1 MVGMADAMAFA
12 ELSGLDLEKTRQ
24 MILGGTGKS
33 GAMESLATKAL
44 DGDYKPGFMVEHFI
58 KDLRLA
64 LAYADDR
71 ELALPGADVAFT
83 LYDMLD
89 AIGGAKLGTQ
99 AVTVLY
105 KEEADAIAAGLDWSQ
120 YRPEEHGA
128 HEDGCGCGEHGDDHE
143 CGCGHHHG
151 EDHECCGGHGHDDG
165 HECCCG
171 HHHGE

>member
-1 MVGMADAMAFA
+1 
-12 ELSGLDLEKTRQ
+12 

-33 GAMESLATKAL
+33 GAMESLAPKAL

-89 AIGGAKLGTQ
+89 AIGGAKLAPRPSRSSTRRRPTPSPPVWTGRSI
-99 AVTVLY
+99 VPKSTVLTRT
-105 KEEADAIAAGLDWSQ
+105 AAVAAST
-120 YRPEEHGA
+120 A
-128 HEDGCGCGEHGDDHE
+128 TT
-143 CGCGHHHG
+143 
-151 EDHECCGGHGHDDG
+151 
-165 HECCCG
+165 
-171 HHHGE
+171 

>member
-1 MVGMADAMAFA
+1 MPTIASCAA
-12 ELSGLDLEKTRQ
+12 R
-24 MILGGTGKS
+24 
-33 GAMESLATKAL
+33 
-44 DGDYKPGFMVEHFI
+44 
-58 KDLRLA
+58 
-64 LAYADDR
+64 
-71 ELALPGADVAFT
+71 ADVAFT

-99 AVTVLY
+99 AITVLY

-171 HHHGE
+171 HPSRGVAPMSWTFVVLALVLFLFASTLAFCAASGRAKSASSPSATTGLPTLQARRQSSC

>member
-1 MVGMADAMAFA
+1 
-12 ELSGLDLEKTRQ
+12 
-24 MILGGTGKS
+24 
-33 GAMESLATKAL
+33 MESLAPKAL

-99 AVTVLY
+99 AITVLY

-128 HEDGCGCGEHGDDHE
+128 HEEGCGCGEHGDDHE
-143 CGCGHHHG
+143 CGCGHHHDEG
-151 EDHECCGGHGHDDG
+151 HECCGGHGHDDG

-171 HHHGE
+171 HHHEE

>member
-33 GAMESLATKAL
+33 GAMESLAPKAL

-58 KDLRLA
+58 KDLRLHSPMPTTA
-64 LAYADDR
+64 SLRCPAPTWPLR
-71 ELALPGADVAFT
+71 STTCSTPS
-83 LYDMLD
+83 
-89 AIGGAKLGTQ
+89 GGAKLGTPGI
-99 AVTVLY
+99 TVLY

>member
-1 MVGMADAMAFA
+1 
-12 ELSGLDLEKTRQ
+12 

-33 GAMESLATKAL
+33 GAMESLAPKAL

-99 AVTVLY
+99 AITVLY

-128 HEDGCGCGEHGDDHE
+128 HEEGCGCGEHGDDHE

-171 HHHGE
+171 GHHGE